1 MTDIGTMRLHEVMV
15 VVYAV
20 SLVFYFIDFL
30 NSNVRLRR
38 IAEWTLILVWI
49 LQSVFLGMEFL
60 EDRRLPVLSLFE
72 GVNFYAWLI
81 ISLSLV
87 IHLFRRADFAVFFL
101 NGIGFVAVVIA
112 TFGAAGEKGSAVGD
126 ALISE
131 LLFIHITSAMLAY
144 TAFSL
149 SFVFAILYLRLYRTL
164 KKKDWNSQWGRLPS
178 LEQAKRAMTF
188 SVIAG
193 VPILLVSLILGLQWA
208 FIAAGEFP
216 IWDPKIIGSFL
227 LIIIYC
233 ILLYMQRR
241 GRLNGPDVAWGHI
254 FAFLALVVNFLL
266 ISRLSVFHF
275 WY

>member
-20 SLVFYFIDFL
+20 SLVLYFFDFL
-30 NSNVRLRR
+30 NGNARFRR
-38 IAEWTLILVWI
+38 MAGWAVVAVWI
-49 LQSVFLGMEFL
+49 LQSVFLGISVL
-60 EDRRLPVLSLFE
+60 EEHRLPVLSLFE
-72 GVNFYAWLI
+72 GVNFYAWLV
-81 ISLSLV
+81 ISVSLI
-87 IHLFRRADFAVFFL
+87 IHLFRKGDFAVFFL
-101 NGIGFVAVVIA
+101 NVIGFAAVVIA
-112 TFGAAGEKGSAVGD
+112 TFGAAGTKGSAVGD

-131 LLFIHITSAMLAY
+131 LLFIHITAAMLAY

-149 SFVFAILYLRLYRTL
+149 SFVFAILYLRLYKTL
-164 KKKDWNSQWGRLPS
+164 KKKEWNSQWGRLPS
-178 LEQAKRAMTF
+178 LDQAKRAMTV
-188 SVIAG
+188 SVMAG

-216 IWDPKIIGSFL
+216 VWDPKIIGSFL

-241 GRLNGPDVAWGHI
+241 GRLNGPDVAWGHM
-254 FAFLALVVNFLL
+254 FAFLAVVINFLL
-266 ISRLSVFHF
+266 VSRLSVFHF